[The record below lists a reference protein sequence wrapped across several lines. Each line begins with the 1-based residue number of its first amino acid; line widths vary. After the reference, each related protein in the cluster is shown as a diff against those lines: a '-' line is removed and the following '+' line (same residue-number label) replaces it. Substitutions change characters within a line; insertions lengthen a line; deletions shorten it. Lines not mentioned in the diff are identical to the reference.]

1 MQLGDPSTD
10 ERDQRSPLDEALDDA
25 EQALTTMISLLAAG
39 NLDPL
44 SNEQTISWWQ
54 RFEAF
59 RNKLPLIDHGL
70 IAHGEASDLP
80 REYCSSTMIQ
90 FLVRV
95 LQLSHGEAAARVHAA
110 TALGARTS
118 MLGERLEPLLP
129 QLAALQ
135 REGVVSTE
143 KVQIVE
149 RAMHKLTRPTLDP
162 ATVETAEQLLTEHA
176 VILAPAELKRF
187 AQAVVN
193 AADPDGPEPI
203 DDQLQQDRRYLELK
217 ERRDGM
223 WHLEGKLTSTVG
235 AQLNAILDPLTK
247 PRTTAIEDEDGKV
260 VDIPDERPYV
270 QRLHDAL
277 EEGCARLL
285 KSDDQPS
292 VGGVPASVVVTIGL
306 EDLLAKAGL
315 AETAGGTQL
324 TSDQLLRIADEAEIW
339 PTIIDRNGVPLAL
352 GRSRR
357 LASPGQTMALI
368 ARDAGCSFPGCTHP
382 ASWCDRHHILDWIL
396 GGLTDL
402 DNLTLLCRY
411 HHTHFL
417 QKGWTCRINT
427 DGLPE
432 WVPPRWIDRDQRPQV
447 NARIRRLHAQ
457 RQLEGREGRRRS
469 SLAA

>member
-1 MQLGDPSTD
+1 
-10 ERDQRSPLDEALDDA
+10 
-25 EQALTTMISLLAAG
+25 
-39 NLDPL
+39 
-44 SNEQTISWWQ
+44 
-54 RFEAF
+54 
-59 RNKLPLIDHGL
+59 
-70 IAHGEASDLP
+70 
-80 REYCSSTMIQ
+80 
-90 FLVRV
+90 
-95 LQLSHGEAAARVHAA
+95 
-110 TALGARTS
+110 
-118 MLGERLEPLLP
+118 
-129 QLAALQ
+129 
-135 REGVVSTE
+135 
-143 KVQIVE
+143 
-149 RAMHKLTRPTLDP
+149 MHL
-162 ATVETAEQLLTEHA
+162 
-176 VILAPAELKRF
+176 
-187 AQAVVN
+187 N
-193 AADPDGPEPI
+193 
-203 DDQLQQDRRYLELK
+203 
-217 ERRDGM
+217 
-223 WHLEGKLTSTVG
+223 GKLTSTVG

-247 PRTTAIEDEDGKV
+247 PRTTAIEDEDGNATE
-260 VDIPDERPYV
+260 IPDERPCV
-270 QRLHDAL
+270 QRLHDAF
-277 EEGCARLL
+277 EDACARLL

-382 ASWCDRHHILDWIL
+382 ASWCDRHHIVDWIL

-417 QKGWTCRINT
+417 QRGWTCRINT
-427 DGLPE
+427 DRLPE
-432 WVPPRWIDRDQRPQV
+432 WIPPRWIDRDQRPQV

-457 RQLEGREGRRRS
+457 RQLEGHERRRRS

>member
-315 AETAGGTQL
+315 AET
-324 TSDQLLRIADEAEIW
+324 
-339 PTIIDRNGVPLAL
+339 
-352 GRSRR
+352 GRR
-357 LASPGQTMALI
+357 
-368 ARDAGCSFPGCTHP
+368 HP
-382 ASWCDRHHILDWIL
+382 AHL
-396 GGLTDL
+396 
-402 DNLTLLCRY
+402 
-411 HHTHFL
+411 
-417 QKGWTCRINT
+417 
-427 DGLPE
+427 
-432 WVPPRWIDRDQRPQV
+432 
-447 NARIRRLHAQ
+447 
-457 RQLEGREGRRRS
+457 
-469 SLAA
+469 